1 MDINEVVVKLRELLG
16 PEKVLSE
23 PEDIYV
29 YGYDSSIVYK
39 GYPWVIVRAYSTE
52 DVVKV
57 LKFADEHVIPV
68 IPRGAGTSLTG
79 GPIPI
84 NGGIILDLSGMK
96 KIRVDVDDGI
106 VEAEAGA
113 IVDEVD
119 KECRKYGFMFPI
131 DPASAEVATIGG
143 SLANDGGGMRGARY
157 GTMRHVLLSVE
168 VVLPGG
174 KVLQLGSPVYK
185 QALGYELAQL
195 IAGSEGTLGII
206 TKATFKIVP
215 LPERVGR
222 ILAFFSDVEDAAKA
236 IFTIRRRGLNPLILE
251 FMDDITLQA
260 VDSVYKLGL
269 PQANAAVL
277 ADVDG
282 PSEAIDRYINTFKG
296 IFKEYNAFRI
306 DVATDPDEMNRIYM
320 ARKGAYPALSRLYPV
335 VIIGDVCVPL
345 SKLPNIVKAIKDI
358 SKKYEL
364 PIAAVGHAGDGNLH
378 TFTGL
383 HSTSGDEWERGY
395 KANDEIALVALE
407 LGGSVSAEH
416 GIGMQKKYLLVK
428 ELKVRRSEYALELMK
443 GIKKLFDP
451 KGILNPGK
459 LFD

>member
-1 MDINEVVVKLRELLG
+1 MDVNEVVSKLRELLG

-57 LKFADEHVIPV
+57 LRFADEYVVPV

-79 GPIPI
+79 GPIPV
-84 NGGIILDLSGMK
+84 NGGIILDLSGMRG
-96 KIRVDVDDGI
+96 IRVDVDNGI

-143 SLANDGGGMRGARY
+143 TLANDGGGMRGARY
-157 GTMRHVLLSVE
+157 GTMRNVLLSVE

-215 LPERVGR
+215 LPERIGR
-222 ILAFFSDVEDAAKA
+222 ILAFFNDVEDAAKA

-260 VDSVYKLGL
+260 VDAVYKLGL
-269 PQANAAVL
+269 PQAKAAVL

-282 PSEAIDRYINTFKG
+282 PSEAIDRFINTFKG

-306 DVATDPDEMNRIYM
+306 DLATDPDEMNRIYM

-335 VIIGDVCVPL
+335 VIIGDICVPL

-358 SKKYEL
+358 SKKYEI

-383 HSTSGDEWERGY
+383 HSTSGNEWERGY

-416 GIGMQKKYLLVK
+416 GIGMQKKYLLEK
-428 ELKVRRSEYALELMK
+428 ELKVRRSEYALELMR

>member
-1 MDINEVVVKLRELLG
+1 MDVNEVVSKLRELLG

-57 LKFADEHVIPV
+57 LRFADEYVVPV

-79 GPIPI
+79 GPIPV
-84 NGGIILDLSGMK
+84 NGGIILDLSGMRG
-96 KIRVDVDDGI
+96 IRVDVDNGI

-143 SLANDGGGMRGARY
+143 TLANDGGGMRGARY
-157 GTMRHVLLSVE
+157 GTMRNVLLSVE

-215 LPERVGR
+215 LPERIGR
-222 ILAFFSDVEDAAKA
+222 ILAFFNDVEDAAKA

-260 VDSVYKLGL
+260 VDAVYKLGL
-269 PQANAAVL
+269 PQAKAAVL

-282 PSEAIDRYINTFKG
+282 PSEAIDRFINTFKG

-306 DVATDPDEMNRIYM
+306 DLATDPDEMNRIYM

-335 VIIGDVCVPL
+335 VIIGDICVPL

-358 SKKYEL
+358 SKKYEI

-416 GIGMQKKYLLVK
+416 GIGMQKKYLLEK
-428 ELKVRRSEYALELMK
+428 ELKVRRSEYALELMR

>member
-1 MDINEVVVKLRELLG
+1 MDVNEVVSKLRELLG

-29 YGYDSSIVYK
+29 YGYDSSIVYR

-57 LKFADEHVIPV
+57 LRFADEYVVPV

-79 GPIPI
+79 GPIPV
-84 NGGIILDLSGMK
+84 NGGIILDLSGMRG
-96 KIRVDVDDGI
+96 IRVDVDNGI

-143 SLANDGGGMRGARY
+143 TLANDGGGMRGARY
-157 GTMRHVLLSVE
+157 GTMRNVLLSVE

-215 LPERVGR
+215 LPERIGR
-222 ILAFFSDVEDAAKA
+222 ILAFFNDVEDAAKA

-260 VDSVYKLGL
+260 VDAVYKLGL
-269 PQANAAVL
+269 PQAKAAVL

-282 PSEAIDRYINTFKG
+282 PSEAIDRFINTFKG

-306 DVATDPDEMNRIYM
+306 DLATDPDEMNRIYM

-335 VIIGDVCVPL
+335 VIIGDICVPL

-358 SKKYEL
+358 SKKYEI

-383 HSTSGDEWERGY
+383 HSTSGNEWERGY

-416 GIGMQKKYLLVK
+416 GIGMQKKYLLEK
-428 ELKVRRSEYALELMK
+428 ELKVRRSEYALELMR